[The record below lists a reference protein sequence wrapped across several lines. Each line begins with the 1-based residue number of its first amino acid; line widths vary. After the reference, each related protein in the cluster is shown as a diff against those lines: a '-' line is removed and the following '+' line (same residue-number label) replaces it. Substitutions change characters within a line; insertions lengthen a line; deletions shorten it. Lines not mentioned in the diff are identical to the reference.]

1 MIEKLREL
9 LFKIFKKESFLG
21 KIIDKL
27 VTKEIVTYIIFGVLT
42 TLVNFLTYTA
52 VIKTFG
58 DSEVILFK
66 IFGDSKVTL
75 CNGIAWA
82 VAVLFAF
89 ITNKL
94 FVFESKSFAPAVFF
108 NEFFAFFSTRIF
120 TGLLEIFLPE
130 LLMKIG
136 LDQKLFG
143 VEGMLAKVVVAVIV
157 VILNYVFSKLV
168 AFRKKK

>member
-1 MIEKLREL
+1 MVEKLREI
-9 LFKIFKKESFLG
+9 LFKIFKKKSFLG

-27 VTKEIVTYIIFGVLT
+27 VTKEIVTYLIFGVLT
-42 TLVNFLTYTA
+42 TAVNFLTYT
-52 VIKTFG
+52 VFIKIYG
-58 DSEVILFK
+58 E
-66 IFGDSKVTL
+66 SKVTL
-75 CNGIAWA
+75 CNGIAWV

-94 FVFESKSFAPAVFF
+94 FVFESKSFVPLVLLKEFTVFI
-108 NEFFAFFSTRIF
+108 FARIF
-120 TGLLEIFLPE
+120 TGVLEIFLPE

>member
-1 MIEKLREL
+1 MVEKLREI

-27 VTKEIVTYIIFGVLT
+27 VTKEIVTYLIFGVLT
-42 TLVNFLTYTA
+42 TAVNFLTYTA
-52 VIKTFG
+52 FIKFYG
-58 DSEVILFK
+58 E
-66 IFGDSKVTL
+66 SKVTL
-75 CNGIAWA
+75 CNGIAWV

-94 FVFESKSFAPAVFF
+94 FVFESKSFVPLVLLR
-108 NEFFAFFSTRIF
+108 EFTIFISARIF
-120 TGLLEIFLPE
+120 TGVLEIFFPE

-168 AFRKKK
+168 TFRKKK